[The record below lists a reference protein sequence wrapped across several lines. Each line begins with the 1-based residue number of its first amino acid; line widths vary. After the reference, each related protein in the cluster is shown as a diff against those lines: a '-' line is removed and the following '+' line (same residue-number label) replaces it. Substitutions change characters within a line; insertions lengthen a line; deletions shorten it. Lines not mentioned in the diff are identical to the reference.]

1 MHKLY
6 FDKIYF
12 AMHKLYFAFQKLSLN
27 SYLYFY
33 KFYFVMLKLYVAFR
47 KLSLNSYFSF
57 YKLFFVFHKPSPYS
71 NFYYC
76 VRSLHCVVFGALH
89 GSRQIRRAAW

>member
-12 AMHKLYFAFQKLSLN
+12 VMRKLYFAFQKLSP
-27 SYLYFY
+27 
-33 KFYFVMLKLYVAFR
+33 
-47 KLSLNSYFSF
+47 NSYFSF

-71 NFYYC
+71 NFNYR
-76 VRSLHCVVFGALH
+76 VRSSHCVVFGALH
-89 GSRQIRRAAW
+89 GSRPIRRAAG